1 MSLKL
6 TDQQKALIKK
16 DLINAGA
23 IQREKPLTPRDSY
36 YSKSIGKTNTTPAK
50 VRI

>member
-6 TDQQKALIKK
+6 TPQQKENIKK
-16 DLINAGA
+16 DLISAGA
-23 IQREKPLTPRDSY
+23 IKRDRPLTPRDSY
-36 YSKSIGKTNTTPAK
+36 YSKSIGKTNAAPTK